1 MELAKASRIC
11 FMAIFGSL
19 RNGGLIMLKSILKG
33 PISVFLIAIVGAAIG
48 VFVSVGL

>member
-1 MELAKASRIC
+1 MELVKVNRIC
-11 FMAIFGSL
+11 FMAISGSL

-48 VFVSVGL
+48 VFMAVGL